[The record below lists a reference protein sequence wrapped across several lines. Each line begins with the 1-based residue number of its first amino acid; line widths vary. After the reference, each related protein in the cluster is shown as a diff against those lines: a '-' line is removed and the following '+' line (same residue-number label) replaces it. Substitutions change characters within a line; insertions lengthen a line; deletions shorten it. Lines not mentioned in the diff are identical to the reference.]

1 MSPLGAGPAQLPANE
16 NFDVFISGG
25 HVMEPAHR
33 GLRIVAEAAPRP
45 APARGA
51 SRVTDKGPATRILRR
66 VCRRARPALGRLR
79 VSPRPR
85 PVRRGPARA
94 GALPLLRHVTRPGR
108 SRSLRCKYVT
118 EAGPSQTR
126 TTVSKRVVRQAHAMT
141 QMQGHEQTIA

>member
-79 VSPRPR
+79 VSPR
-85 PVRRGPARA
+85 
-94 GALPLLRHVTRPGR
+94 LRHVTRPGR